1 MDGEVFAVFIIIGVI
16 VYAIIA
22 EVRTRKY
29 IHNMY
34 NSLINSPNNEGV
46 DKLITYIKKHGCVN
60 KPNYWNRLRNV
71 WYSCNKSSNVSTN
84 KKEEL
89 LNLLL
94 LNGIRL
100 NNEDKQIIDNY
111 KG

>member
-1 MDGEVFAVFIIIGVI
+1 MEGIVGLIILGLI
-16 VYAIIA
+16 VYGIYA
-22 EVRTRKY
+22 EVKARKK

-34 NSLINSPNNEGV
+34 NSLINSPDNDGV
-46 DKLITYIKKHGCVN
+46 DKLIAFIKKKGCVN
-60 KPNYWNRLRNV
+60 TPNYWNRLRNV

-89 LNLLL
+89 LNILM

>member
-1 MDGEVFAVFIIIGVI
+1 MEGIVGLIILGLI
-16 VYAIIA
+16 VYAIYA
-22 EVRTRKY
+22 EIKTRKK

-34 NSLINSPNNEGV
+34 DTLINTPNNEGV
-46 DKLITYIKKHGCVN
+46 DVLIAYIKKHGCVN
-60 KPNYWNRLRNV
+60 QPNYWNRLRNV

-89 LNLLL
+89 LNILM

-100 NNEDKQIIDNY
+100 NKEDRQIIDNF

>member
-1 MDGEVFAVFIIIGVI
+1 MDGELFAGYIFLGII
-16 VYAIIA
+16 VYAIYA
-22 EVRTRKY
+22 EVKSRKR

-34 NSLINSPNNEGV
+34 DSLINSPNNEEV
-46 DKLITYIKKHGCVN
+46 DRLITFIKKKGCVN
-60 KPNYWNRLRNV
+60 TPNYWNRLRNV
-71 WYSCNKSSNVSTN
+71 WYSCNKSSNISTN

>member
-1 MDGEVFAVFIIIGVI
+1 VEGEVIVGFLIIGVL
-16 VYAIIA
+16 VCVLIA
-22 EVRTRKY
+22 EIRTRKY
-29 IHNMY
+29 IQNMY

-46 DKLITYIKKHGCVN
+46 DRLIAYIKKKGCVN
-60 KPNYWNRLRNV
+60 QPNYWNRLRNV